1 MCHFISWIDLNKKI
15 YFLDDLKLN
24 TKDGRKLL
32 GVEYR
37 DDILG
42 HGAIRHYYPELKSKG
57 KDYECDDFSSPDNF
71 PIEIVEAV
79 KKGLFRGFSVA
90 PSILTKPARAEYEKI
105 EKPARAEY
113 QAIEKSARAEYQAIE
128 KSAMAEYGK
137 IKKSAWAEY
146 QAIEKSARAEYGKI
160 KKSAWAEY
168 QAIEKSAWA
177 EYQAIEKSALAEYG
191 KIKKS
196 AWAEYE
202 ETRQSSFWDIAVQKK
217 NRAKNWK

>member
-113 QAIEKSARAEYQAIE
+113 QAIEKSA
-128 KSAMAEYGK
+128 
-137 IKKSAWAEY
+137 
-146 QAIEKSARAEYGKI
+146 
-160 KKSAWAEY
+160 
-168 QAIEKSAWA
+168 
-177 EYQAIEKSALAEYG
+177 LAEYG